1 MIPAKYFLDESG
13 NIARITRVSLAPV
26 NNGANVNGNSDYY
39 SIGLAYPDNSRNNA
53 VIKDNLDGTYAIGFF
68 EFEEENER
76 TIKMK
81 AVRFIGDTMYY
92 ADDTEHIP
100 QDEVICIEPNHISK
114 LIESLT
120 ILGNAMELTIASVH
134 NLINAQK

>member
-1 MIPAKYFLDESG
+1 MDESG

-26 NNGANVNGNSDYY
+26 DDVENVNGNSDYY
-39 SIGLAYPDNSRNNA
+39 LIGLAYTDNSTNNA

-81 AVRFIGDTMYY
+81 AVRLIGDTMYY

-100 QDEVICIEPNHISK
+100 QDEVICIEPEHINNLVK
-114 LIESLT
+114 SLT
-120 ILGNAMELTIASVH
+120 LLGTAMELTIASVR
-134 NLINAQK
+134 NLINTQK